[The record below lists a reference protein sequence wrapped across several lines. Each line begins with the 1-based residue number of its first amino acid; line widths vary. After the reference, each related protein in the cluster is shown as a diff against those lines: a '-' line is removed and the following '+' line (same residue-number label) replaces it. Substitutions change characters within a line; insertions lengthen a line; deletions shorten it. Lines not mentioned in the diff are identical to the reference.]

1 MATQPI
7 QPQSIFP
14 DVPRE
19 SPAVNENGDFSQLW
33 ELSFGQLFQALQTNF
48 KNEGILIPTLTATQI
63 AQIQA
68 IYNPG
73 LIGLALPQ
81 PIPDITGQMVFNITT
96 SMPQIFIITYN
107 APIGTAAPTIAT
119 ARWWTFTIT

>member
-1 MATQPI
+1 MATQPL
-7 QPQSIFP
+7 QPSTLFP

-19 SPAVNENGDFSQLW
+19 SPAVDKNGNFGQLW

-48 KNEGILIPTLTATQI
+48 KNEGILIPKLTATQI

-68 IYNPG
+68 IYTPY
-73 LIGLALPQ
+73 ITFALPQ
-81 PIPDITGQMVFNITT
+81 PIPDITGQMVFDITN
-96 SMPQIFIITYN
+96 SVPRIFIITYN
-107 APIGTAAPTIAT
+107 APIGNAAPTIAT